1 MFRRLT
7 EILRV
12 YLLRPWVWFMG
23 AMALFQIV
31 PAWVLSGKGIGNAP
45 IVVLPE
51 FQTPEGTVTSSQL
64 LGRAAEGTLGAIR
77 ALDLT
82 EQTPNFFPVGPFRV
96 VQATSGPGQVIE
108 PVGEPGTIPLI
119 PYDGL
124 GILSHTP
131 SLRWLRADFRMFSTD
146 SLRRLGNL
154 TELETL
160 SLRTAGS
167 TDSTAVMDVPRELPA
182 ALARLTR
189 LEQLDLR
196 GAFAMEYRL
205 PPLPKLQFVALGP
218 KLHLEEDLRTLAEHS
233 PGLSAIV
240 LSGYP
245 QFELTPAMRESLGRM
260 RNLRTVYLHDIPDQE
275 LVRRSLRQALPGI
288 SFPRTSYVVGRV
300 FGGLYVMLGGMFP
313 VMILWV
319 QTLIAFSLPLSR
331 TLPGFTRPHLV
342 PAAAMAALMVVIGM
356 SAAVWLGI
364 HPLVAFAL
372 VLSGTGVTLNPQP
385 AVDLTP
391 LGTVIA
397 RLIVGWRITMIGL
410 FLLMAFAFQ
419 PALDAVLTGEIPWVP
434 CVSITVEVLAAIWV
448 LGRLR
453 RQACVLAEQGQNVI
467 PGMVHVDHFALAD
480 PSVAR
485 KSGPTRSLIQWAD
498 LLLER
503 LLAKPQPSLW
513 ALLRGGNARVIWYAR
528 GGMII
533 LLVALFSLIVGPRLG
548 NTFEDRLA
556 KTVPFLAF
564 QTGMMF
570 VIWAFIQ
577 WIGRRPTLA
586 AEFTRPVTRESYFGG
601 LWRATAAD
609 LAQVLGMLF
618 VMASLLFVIMKAN
631 PGYWGA
637 LVFGTSGAF
646 LVLHGY
652 LIWILTARRLWVP
665 LVAGAAACTTGIP
678 TLVFLAAILQ
688 PGGTRAP
695 GPFTPIAL
703 LGAMLALNA
712 IGIGIEFW
720 QHRRCRTLEL
730 G

>member
-1 MFRRLT
+1 MIRRIT

-23 AMALFQIV
+23 AMALFQIL

-51 FQTPEGTVTSSQL
+51 FQSPDGTVASAQL
-64 LGRAAEGTLGAIR
+64 LGRATEGTLGAIR
-77 ALDLT
+77 ALNLS
-82 EQTPNFFPVGPFRV
+82 EQSASFFPVGPFRV
-96 VQATSGPGQVIE
+96 VPSPTGTGRTIE
-108 PVGEPGTIPLI
+108 PAGAPGTIPVI

-124 GILSHTP
+124 GILYHTP
-131 SLRWLRADFRMFSTD
+131 SLQWLRADLRMFSAD
-146 SLRRLGNL
+146 SLRRLGTL

-160 SLRTAGS
+160 SLRSAGS
-167 TDSTAVMDVPRELPA
+167 VDSNSLKEVPRELPA
-182 ALARLTR
+182 ALARLTK
-189 LEQLDLR
+189 LKQLDLR
-196 GAFAMEYRL
+196 GAFGMEYRL
-205 PPLPKLQFVALGP
+205 PPLPNLEFVAIGP
-218 KLHLEEDLRTLAEHS
+218 KLHLDEDLETLARNS
-233 PGLSAIV
+233 PDLSAIV

-245 QFELTPAMRESLGRM
+245 HFELTPAMRESLSRM

-275 LVRRSLRQALPGI
+275 LVRRSLRQTLPGI

-319 QTLIAFSLPLSR
+319 QTLIGFSLPLSR

-342 PAAAMAALMVVIGM
+342 PVAAMAALMFVIGM

-397 RLIVGWRITMIGL
+397 RLIVGWRITMISL

-419 PALDAVLTGEIPWVP
+419 PTLDAVLTGEIPWVP
-434 CVSITVEVLAAIWV
+434 CVSIALEVLAAIWV
-448 LGRLR
+448 LGRMR

-498 LLLER
+498 MLLER
-503 LLAKPQPSLW
+503 LLDRPRPSLW
-513 ALLRGGNARVIWYAR
+513 VLLRGGNARVIWYAR
-528 GGMII
+528 GGIVI
-533 LLVALFSLIVGPRLG
+533 LLVALFSLLVGPRIG

-570 VIWAFIQ
+570 VIWAFVQ

-586 AEFTRPVTRESYFGG
+586 AEFTRPVSRERYFGG

-618 VMASLLFVIMKAN
+618 VMASLLFVIMKAA

-665 LVAGAAACTTGIP
+665 LVAGFAACTTGVP
-678 TLVFLAAILQ
+678 TLLFLGAILQ
-688 PGGTRAP
+688 PGGTSTP

-703 LGAMLALNA
+703 LGSMLALNA
-712 IGIGIEFW
+712 VGVGIEFW
-720 QHRRCRTLEL
+720 QHRRCKTLEL